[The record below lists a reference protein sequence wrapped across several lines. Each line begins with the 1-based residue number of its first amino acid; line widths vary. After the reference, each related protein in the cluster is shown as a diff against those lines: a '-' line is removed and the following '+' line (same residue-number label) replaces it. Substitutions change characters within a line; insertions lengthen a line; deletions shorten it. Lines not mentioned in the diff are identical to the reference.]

1 MALATSACCCRSS
14 FIFFSGR
21 VLVPLFIFLLFLLPQ
36 TRNTVHIAIRLG
48 VESYLLCCCLYVY
61 SSVCNTAV
69 SLSFVCDAFWR
80 GRRVQMRGIRGS
92 RHRRSTRSI
101 PCSALEVSSHAVKSL
116 LLLRPR
122 VGAAMRVA
130 MPLLRRTWRGVDL
143 RDRSRTRHRRSHLAA

>member
-21 VLVPLFIFLLFLLPQ
+21 VLVPLFIFLLFLLSQ

-92 RHRRSTRSI
+92 RHRRSTRTI
-101 PCSALEVSSHAVKSL
+101 PCSASEVSPRGVKSL
-116 LLLRPR
+116 PLLRPR
-122 VGAAMRVA
+122 VGAALCVA
-130 MPLLRRTWRGVDL
+130 MTSLRQTWKGVDL
-143 RDRSRTRHRRSHLAA
+143 RDRSRTQRRRSHLAT